1 MSSSYD
7 STASTILNNG
17 MHWWNSSKQ
26 DAHKDIFAY
35 IGYLDQNQSYRS
47 ADNLRFARL
56 YGNYEM
62 AGLDSYSYNR
72 VETSYNVTHR
82 VTMNIVQSM
91 IDTVVSKIGKNKP
104 KPTFL
109 TSGGDFTLQ
118 LKAKKLSKFV
128 EGVFYGSEFYK
139 HARMAFQDSCIFGT
153 GCVKIMEVDG
163 EIKAERVFIDEI
175 KLDDTESFYGAPRQ
189 MHQVKYV
196 HRDVLV
202 GMFPDKKVQIEAATD
217 AEAVYS
223 TNRGTRDKQMVM
235 VVESWHLPSS
245 KAKKHDGKHIIS
257 TANCTLFEEEWNKD
271 YFPFV
276 FFRWNERPV
285 GFFGQGMSEQLQ
297 GLQLE
302 INKILRTIQV
312 SMHLTSIP
320 KVFVEASSKIVTA
333 HLNNKIGGIIKY
345 AGTKPSYESVSAIPQ
360 DLFMHLDRLYNRAYE
375 IAGVSQLAAQSKKPS
390 GLDSGKALREFN
402 DIESERFMSVGQRYE
417 EAFINAADIII
428 DLARDIY
435 SDNPDFAVKAKGSK
449 FIETIKW
456 ADVDMED
463 DKYMMQ
469 IFPTSAL
476 ASTPAGRLQ
485 DVQELLQA
493 GFISKEQGLKL
504 LDFPDLEGAYNMVN
518 AAYDDIEAM
527 IERMVSKGE
536 YQTPEPYQNLE
547 LGIQMCQQAY
557 LHYRSVSAP
566 DDKLELLRMWM
577 EDAQALMKK
586 AQEALQPPPLP
597 PEALAAQ
604 QAPVDPALLQQGVA
618 EQAPIGVPEAPPT
631 TDLLPVT

>member
-1 MSSSYD
+1 MAISYD
-7 STASTILNNG
+7 SFESTVQNNG
-17 MHWWNSSKQ
+17 MHWWRTPEK

-35 IGYLDQNQSYRS
+35 IGYLDQNQGYRS

-56 YGNYEM
+56 YGNYDM
-62 AGLDSYSYNR
+62 TGLDSYSYTR
-72 VETSYNVTHR
+72 VETSFNVTHR
-82 VTMNIVQSM
+82 VTMNIIQSM
-91 IDTVVSKIGKNKP
+91 IDTVVSKVGKNKP

-109 TSGGDFTLQ
+109 TDGGDFTLQ

-128 EGVFYGSEFYK
+128 EGVFYGSDFYK

-153 GCVKIMEVDG
+153 GCVKIMEANG
-163 EIKAERVFIDEI
+163 EIKAERVFIDELKI
-175 KLDDTESFYGAPRQ
+175 DDTESFYGSPRQ

-196 HRDVLV
+196 HRDVLC
-202 GMFPDKKVQIEAATD
+202 GMFPDNKNEILVASD

-235 VVESWHLPSS
+235 VVESWHLPS
-245 KAKKHDGKHIIS
+245 KKVEKGDENHDGKHTIS
-257 TANCTLFEEEWNKD
+257 VANTTLFEEKWSKD

-276 FFRWNERPV
+276 FFRWNERPI
-285 GFFGQGMSEQLQ
+285 GFFGQGLSEQLQ

-360 DLFMHLDRLYNRAYE
+360 DLFMHLDRLYTRAYE
-375 IAGVSQLAAQSKKPS
+375 IAGISQLAAQSKKPS
-390 GLDSGKALREFN
+390 GLDSGKAIREFN

-417 EAFINAADIII
+417 EGFMDAAKIIV

-435 SDNPDFAVKAKGSK
+435 DNNPDYAVKAKGAK

-456 ADVDMED
+456 SEVDMAE

-469 IFPTSAL
+469 VFPTSAL
-476 ASTPAGRLQ
+476 ASSPSGRLQ

-527 IERMVSKGE
+527 IERMVANNE

-557 LHYRSVSAP
+557 LHYRSLSAP
-566 DDKLELLRMWM
+566 DEKLELLRMWM
-577 EDAQALMKK
+577 EDAQALLKK
-586 AQEALQPPPLP
+586 AAEAALPPPVPAGAPLP
-597 PEALAAQ
+597 SDAAAVPM
-604 QAPVDPALLQQGVA
+604 APQ
-618 EQAPIGVPEAPPT
+618 EPIAVPEAPPT
-631 TDLLPVT
+631 SELLPTT